1 MKKTGIFVS
10 LFAVGML
17 VFFVGGYWAGIPH
30 WCRTVAKIALPCLLL
45 FATIACSRTESLSQ
59 CRPVSLAFFAASS
72 AFMVAWWVSDP
83 LMKLFGFTTDSVP
96 GIAFMK
102 LFDAIP
108 IVVTVILVARL
119 GGLKPADLYL
129 QPGKLKAWLIVGV
142 VAFAAFTVLFLLQA
156 KDQNISADRL
166 LAYAPWTL
174 LFVLSNG
181 FLEELHFRGLLLK
194 PFEQLLGRHPANLC
208 IALFFTLSHA
218 PVQYTPD
225 ILVFLAILFVLALA
239 WGYVIQKTESLW
251 GSVLFHAGAD
261 LMIVVGIYKTYGIRS

>member
-1 MKKTGIFVS
+1 MKKASVFVS
-10 LFAVGML
+10 LFVVGML
-17 VFFVGGYWAGIPH
+17 VFFVGGYWAGIPYS
-30 WCRTVAKIALPCLLL
+30 CRTVAKIALPCLLL
-45 FATIACSRTESLSQ
+45 VATIACSRTESLSQ
-59 CRPVSLAFFAASS
+59 WRPVSLAFFAASF

-83 LMKLFGFTTDSVP
+83 LMKVFGFTTDTVP

-108 IVVTVILVARL
+108 MVVTVILVARF

-142 VAFAAFTVLFLLQA
+142 VSFAAFTVLFLLQA
-156 KDQNISADRL
+156 KDQNIPANRL

-174 LFVLSNG
+174 LFVFSNA
-181 FLEELHFRGLLLK
+181 FMEELHFRGLLLK
-194 PFEQLLGRHPANLC
+194 PFERLLGRHPANLC

-225 ILVFLAILFVLALA
+225 IFAFLAVLFVLAFV

-261 LMIVVGIYKTYGIRS
+261 LIIIVGIYKTYGIR

>member
-1 MKKTGIFVS
+1 MKKACVFAS
-10 LFAVGML
+10 LFVVGML
-17 VFFVGGYWAGIPH
+17 VFFVGGYWAGIPY

-45 FATIACSRTESLSQ
+45 IVTLACRRTESLRQ
-59 CRPVSLAFFAASS
+59 WRPVSLVFFAASF
-72 AFMVAWWVSDP
+72 AFLVAWWVSDP
-83 LMKLFGFTTDSVP
+83 LLKLLGFTTDSVS
-96 GIAFMK
+96 GIALMK

-108 IVVTVILVARL
+108 IVVSVILVARL

-142 VAFAAFTVLFLLQA
+142 VAFTAFTVLFLLQA
-156 KDQNISADRL
+156 KDQNIPANRL
-166 LAYAPWTL
+166 LACAPWTL
-174 LFVLSNG
+174 LFVFSNA
-181 FLEELHFRGLLLK
+181 FMEELHFRGLLLK
-194 PFEQLLGRHPANLC
+194 PFERLLGRHPANLC
-208 IALFFTLSHA
+208 IALFFTLCHA

-261 LMIVVGIYKTYGIRS
+261 LMIIVGIYKTYGIR

>member
-1 MKKTGIFVS
+1 MKKASVFVS
-10 LFAVGML
+10 LFVVGML
-17 VFFVGGYWAGIPH
+17 VFFVGGYWAGIPY

-45 FATIACSRTESLSQ
+45 VATIVCSRTESFNQ
-59 CRPVSLAFFAASS
+59 WRPVSLAFFAA
-72 AFMVAWWVSDP
+72 AFAFLVAWWVSDP

-108 IVVTVILVARL
+108 IVATVILIARL
-119 GGLKPADLYL
+119 GGLKPSDLYL

-156 KDQNISADRL
+156 KDQNLPANLL

-174 LFVLSNG
+174 LFVFSNA
-181 FLEELHFRGLLLK
+181 FMEELHFRGLLLK
-194 PFEQLLGRHPANLC
+194 PFERLLGRHPANLC

-225 ILVFLAILFVLALA
+225 ILVFLVILFVLALA
-239 WGYVIQKTESLW
+239 WGHVIQKTESLW

-261 LMIVVGIYKTYGIRS
+261 LMIIVGIYKTYGIR

>member
-1 MKKTGIFVS
+1 MKKTGVFVA
-10 LFAVGML
+10 LFVVGML
-17 VFFVGGYWAGIPH
+17 VFFVGGYWAGIPY
-30 WCRTVAKIALPCLLL
+30 WCRTVAKIALPGLLL
-45 FATIACSRTESLSQ
+45 VATMACRRTPSLSQ
-59 CRPVSLAFFAASS
+59 WRPVSLAFFAASL
-72 AFMVAWWVSDP
+72 AFLVAWWVSSP
-83 LMKLFGFTTDSVP
+83 LMKLFGLTTDSVP

-108 IVVTVILVARL
+108 IVLTVILVARL

-129 QPGKLKAWLIVGV
+129 QTGKLKAWLIVGV
-142 VAFAAFTVLFLLQA
+142 VSFAAFTLLHLLQA
-156 KDQNISADRL
+156 KGQNISADRL

-174 LFVLSNG
+174 LFVFTNA

-194 PFEQLLGRHPANLC
+194 PFERLLGRHPANLC

-225 ILVFLAILFVLALA
+225 IFAFLAVLFVLAFV

-261 LMIVVGIYKTYGIRS
+261 LMIIVSIYKTYGIR